1 MAGKKAR
8 SNKKKL
14 KKSASLTSFARTIKM
29 FYMFDIKGSVEFET
43 EEEDFD
49 TVMADDIS
57 FTGTIRFSKPFMI
70 KGKMSGNIDAT
81 SDLLIDTNAEVNA
94 DIVADRVLVR
104 GKVNGNIVGKNLV
117 YVSSKGSVFGD
128 ITSAQVV
135 LEPGSTF
142 SGKCSM
148 TQE

>member
-1 MAGKKAR
+1 
-8 SNKKKL
+8 
-14 KKSASLTSFARTIKM
+14 
-29 FYMFDIKGSVEFET
+29 MFDIKDSTPFET

-49 TVMADDIS
+49 TVMAEDIS

-70 KGKMSGNIDAT
+70 KGKMNGNIEAT
-81 SDLLIDTNAEVNA
+81 SDLLIDSKAEVNA

-104 GKVNGNIVGKNLV
+104 GKVNGNIVGKDLV
-117 YVSSKGSVFGD
+117 YVCTNGSVFGD

-135 LEPGSTF
+135 LEPGSNF

-148 TQE
+148 SKN